1 MFEAKDILQVTTA
14 HAFLLVGSA
23 DGFEIHNLEL
33 HIEVF
38 PTSAWQLCLTDHW
51 THSKRYPLSSTV
63 ALGGFF
69 ILKAVAAAAAATILI
84 DRTGG
89 MHSCNGVSPWN
100 A

>member
-38 PTSAWQLCLTDHW
+38 PTSA
-51 THSKRYPLSSTV
+51 
-63 ALGGFF
+63 
-69 ILKAVAAAAAATILI
+69 
-84 DRTGG
+84 
-89 MHSCNGVSPWN
+89 
-100 A
+100 